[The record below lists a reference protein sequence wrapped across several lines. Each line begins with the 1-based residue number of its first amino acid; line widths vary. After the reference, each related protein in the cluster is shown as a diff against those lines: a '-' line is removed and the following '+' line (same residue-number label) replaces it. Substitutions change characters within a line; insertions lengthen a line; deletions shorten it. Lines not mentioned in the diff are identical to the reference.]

1 MFTKPGY
8 CSSLL
13 SALLHDDNHC
23 DTVISS
29 NSESVSAHTVIL
41 RNCSEM
47 LRDLLTTKESSQIIL
62 PPCFSSVLSDFL
74 NILYT
79 GSVVCYSE
87 EDCDLLLL
95 LCTQLGLDASI
106 DYSLPT
112 SEKIEITKSFQDS
125 ECLKVKTE
133 IIINNSSEKFD
144 LRFPKSRANRRNFP
158 PKIIS
163 ESFEGFR
170 GRIQEEYNSSPVGPY
185 EGPFDQNPLIPLS
198 AQLTKSKLSYEQ
210 YINFC
215 HSQTVQCKIFR
226 IMENYDDISD
236 LQKID
241 SLYAVEDSEVVFE
254 RFNGDKKI
262 YYTCSKNFCEIP
274 CPCHVCNSEDG
285 QCYLHNMKHIDLFD
299 EQEDLISVRSTDH
312 FCRRE
317 TFFKNSYTLR
327 YPGIP
332 RNCIQCCK
340 DLMHHICYHLD
351 FHNSC
356 KFCKLYQYKLF
367 PKTVKELHEREAKEK
382 TWYKS
387 VCPHCDKKFV
397 EPYAV
402 KKHIE
407 LKHNRKNYKCKMCPR
422 TFQSKQ
428 SLDYHNLT
436 KHTEGPP
443 PSHTCEVCEKTFQ
456 TKVRLNNHIK
466 LKHTGGDKQFACDE
480 CGSMFKQKKY
490 LNAHMLHV
498 HGLNEKKEDYWQ
510 DLPNQYFECE
520 SCGTRFI
527 RRADLKSHI
536 KFKHVVQDVLHC
548 DQCSA
553 KFKYHKNLK
562 QHKQEKHGSEESKS
576 KCPECGKMFNQ
587 KRNMKRH
594 QMLHRK
600 K

>member
-13 SALLHDDNHC
+13 SVLLHDDNHC

-163 ESFEGFR
+163 ESFKGFR

-198 AQLTKSKLSYEQ
+198 AQLTKSKLSHEQ

-241 SLYAVEDSEVVFE
+241 SL
-254 RFNGDKKI
+254 
-262 YYTCSKNFCEIP
+262 
-274 CPCHVCNSEDG
+274 
-285 QCYLHNMKHIDLFD
+285 L
-299 EQEDLISVRSTDH
+299 
-312 FCRRE
+312 
-317 TFFKNSYTLR
+317 
-327 YPGIP
+327 
-332 RNCIQCCK
+332 CC
-340 DLMHHICYHLD
+340 
-351 FHNSC
+351 
-356 KFCKLYQYKLF
+356 
-367 PKTVKELHEREAKEK
+367 
-382 TWYKS
+382 
-387 VCPHCDKKFV
+387 
-397 EPYAV
+397 
-402 KKHIE
+402 
-407 LKHNRKNYKCKMCPR
+407 
-422 TFQSKQ
+422 
-428 SLDYHNLT
+428 
-436 KHTEGPP
+436 
-443 PSHTCEVCEKTFQ
+443 
-456 TKVRLNNHIK
+456 
-466 LKHTGGDKQFACDE
+466 
-480 CGSMFKQKKY
+480 
-490 LNAHMLHV
+490 
-498 HGLNEKKEDYWQ
+498 
-510 DLPNQYFECE
+510 
-520 SCGTRFI
+520 
-527 RRADLKSHI
+527 
-536 KFKHVVQDVLHC
+536 
-548 DQCSA
+548 
-553 KFKYHKNLK
+553 
-562 QHKQEKHGSEESKS
+562 
-576 KCPECGKMFNQ
+576 
-587 KRNMKRH
+587 
-594 QMLHRK
+594 
-600 K
+600 